1 MKKRLFMM
9 FTSLL
14 MVACLL
20 STMCLSFA
28 EGGVIDPSDGDEGEY
43 TDEEGEGAERSGVV
57 FLPGE
62 GYTLK
67 EKEGTE
73 RKKDGSVVVTPNPAT
88 GRVGERFIPDVIPE
102 DAYYAFD
109 GWAILKPD
117 RQLEPLENILEYR
130 FPQSPQTRVVAV
142 MNDTWPPYLDMK
154 QDRSDW
160 YYKYVRDL
168 SIAGVV
174 NGYPGYLFEPNGL
187 TTWGEALKLIMR
199 ATGYPEQ
206 APTEKHWASGYL
218 TKARADELVP
228 AELEIDL
235 DKTITRGEYARVA
248 AAALGLKPVDIQSP
262 FADTDEMAILELYSI
277 KIVEGDFNAAGVR
290 VFRPDDNIIRSEM
303 CAVIWRIYNYQ
314 KTLEA

>member
-28 EGGVIDPSDGDEGEY
+28 GGGVIDPGDGDEGEF
-43 TDEEGEGAERSGVV
+43 TDEDDEGVDRSGVV
-57 FLPGE
+57 FMPGE

-67 EKEGTE
+67 EKEGTD
-73 RKKDGSVVVTPNPAT
+73 RQKDGSVIVMPNPST
-88 GRVGERFIPDVIPE
+88 GRVGEQFIPEVIPDDE
-102 DAYYAFD
+102 YYEFA

-117 RQLEPLENILEYR
+117 GTLEPIEDILEYR
-130 FPQSPQTRVVAV
+130 FPLSPRTNVVAV

-174 NGYPGYLFEPNGL
+174 NGRPGYLFDPTGL

-228 AELEIDL
+228 ADLEINL
-235 DKTITRGEYARVA
+235 DDPITRAEYARVA
-248 AAALGLKPVDIQSP
+248 AAALDLKPVDIASP
-262 FADTDEMAILELYSI
+262 FADTDEMAILELYNI
-277 KIVEGDFNAAGVR
+277 KIVEGDFNKDGVR
-290 VFRPDDNIIRSEM
+290 VFRPDDHIIRSEM